1 MAIGS
6 NKICAHVQRRSALFF
21 LVSIFFFF
29 GVLVPLEKER
39 MSEQDGRT
47 DRRVNCS
54 HIHTHSFVRLLFI
67 SQMTRRKN
75 KKKQMDVYYTHI
87 CKYRSI
93 TTGLRSTVRANKKWR
108 QNSAMA
114 RIRHVGGGEKKND
127 INMRNSNV
135 GIIEKKNFR

>member
-1 MAIGS
+1 
-6 NKICAHVQRRSALFF
+6 
-21 LVSIFFFF
+21 
-29 GVLVPLEKER
+29 
-39 MSEQDGRT
+39 
-47 DRRVNCS
+47 
-54 HIHTHSFVRLLFI
+54 
-67 SQMTRRKN
+67 
-75 KKKQMDVYYTHI
+75 MDVYYTHI

-135 GIIEKKNFR
+135 GIIEKKNFRLIMFIHIVEWFWKKMNYFVDK